1 MNEREKKSF
10 KDLEISDIELRN
22 LSVYVSYLIR
32 QKVVEIY
39 RNIISIF
46 ALKSSFDLPLFT
58 ICLFS
63 LGVT

>member
-1 MNEREKKSF
+1 MREGKKSL
-10 KDLEISDIELRN
+10 KDLEISEIELRN

-46 ALKSSFDLPLFT
+46 TFKKFLL
-58 ICLFS
+58 
-63 LGVT
+63 